1 MSEKLIDQVP
11 ENLRYLLEDE
21 TRAYAFLA
29 TLMKDGS
36 PQLTPIWFIIEDDQI
51 TFNSAKGR
59 VKDINLRRDAR
70 LSLVIIDFDNPL
82 QYLQIRGRVIEI
94 TEEGAVE
101 HINALGQK
109 YQGRD
114 WEIAEGQVRLVY
126 RVQADSIS

>member
-1 MSEKLIDQVP
+1 MSERLIDRVP
-11 ENLRYLLEDE
+11 ENLRYLLEDK

-36 PQLTPIWFIIEDDQI
+36 PQLTPIWFIMENDQI

-70 LSLVIIDFDNPL
+70 LSLVIIDFDKPL
-82 QYLQIRGRVIEI
+82 EYLQIRGRVTEI
-94 TEEGAVE
+94 AEEGAEE
-101 HINALGQK
+101 HINSLGQK